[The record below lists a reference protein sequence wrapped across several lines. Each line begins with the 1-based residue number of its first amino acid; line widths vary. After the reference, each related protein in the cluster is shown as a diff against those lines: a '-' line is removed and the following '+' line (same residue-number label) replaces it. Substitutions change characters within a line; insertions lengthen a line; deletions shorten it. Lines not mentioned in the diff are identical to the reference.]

1 MNLKELSDC
10 RVLIVDDVR
19 SNVQLLAEA
28 LKGEYRISV
37 ALDGESALKAVAASQ
52 PDIVLLDIVMPGV
65 DGYEVLRRLRAEPGT
80 RDLPVMFLSSL
91 EDVADKARGFELG
104 ANDYLTKP
112 FEVLEVKARVRSLL
126 KAKAYSDAVKAALER
141 DLSIAREIQ
150 FGLLPAELTTCA
162 EGTGLDL
169 HAILEPAQHVGGDL
183 YLALRTAPD
192 RLFLA
197 VGDVSGKGIPASL
210 FMAVTMTLLRSLA
223 REHPKP
229 ETVLARLNQEL
240 EAHNRGQLF
249 VTLICAVFDL
259 SSGQVH
265 VANAGHPSPV
275 LLSADGTASTPFGST
290 GLIAGLFPT
299 AAYKSHTAAFGPGD
313 TLVFYSDGVSE
324 AMDPAENE
332 FGEERLVAGL
342 LSRPHPN
349 AKESA
354 EGVLA
359 DVKRHAGTAPQ
370 YDDTTIVVVRRN
382 PA

>member
-1 MNLKELSDC
+1 MKELSDC

-28 LKGEYRISV
+28 LKGEYKISV
-37 ALDGESALKAVAASQ
+37 ALDGESALKAVAASE
-52 PDIVLLDIVMPGV
+52 PDIVLLDIVMPGL
-65 DGYEVLRRLRAEPGT
+65 DGYEVLKRLRAEPAT

-91 EDVADKARGFELG
+91 EDVANKARGFELG

-150 FGLLPAELTTCA
+150 FGLLPSDLSACA

-169 HAILEPAQHVGGDL
+169 HAILEPAQQVGGDL

-192 RLFLA
+192 RVFLA

-229 ETVLARLNQEL
+229 ETVLTRLNQEL

-249 VTLICAVFDL
+249 VTLICTVFDL
-259 SSGQVH
+259 TSGKVH

-275 LLSADGTASTPFGST
+275 LLSANGTASTPFGST
-290 GLIAGLFPT
+290 GLIAGLFPK
-299 AAYKSHTAAFGPGD
+299 AAYTSHTADFAPGD
-313 TLVFYSDGVSE
+313 TLVYYSDGVSE
-324 AMDPAENE
+324 AMDPGQNE

-342 LSRPHPN
+342 LARPHSS
-349 AKESA
+349 AKETA
-354 EGVLA
+354 DGVLA
-359 DVKRHAGTAPQ
+359 DVKRHAATAPQ
-370 YDDTTIVVVRRN
+370 YDDTTIVAVRRR

>member
-1 MNLKELSDC
+1 MKELSQC

-37 ALDGESALKAVAASQ
+37 ALDGESALKAVAASE
-52 PDIVLLDIVMPGV
+52 PDIVLLDIVMPGL
-65 DGYEVLRRLRAEPGT
+65 DGYEVLKRLRAEPAT

-91 EDVADKARGFELG
+91 EDVANKARGFELG

-126 KAKAYSDAVKAALER
+126 KAKAYSDAVKAARELE
-141 DLSIAREIQ
+141 LSIAREIQ
-150 FGLLPAELTTCA
+150 FGLLPSDLTVCA
-162 EGTGLDL
+162 EGTSLDL
-169 HAILEPAQHVGGDL
+169 HAILEPAEQVGGDL

-192 RLFLA
+192 RVFVA

-229 ETVLARLNQEL
+229 ETVLARLNEEL
-240 EAHNRGQLF
+240 EAHNSGQLF
-249 VTLICAVFDL
+249 VTLVCSVFDL
-259 SSGQVH
+259 SSGKLH

-275 LLSADGTASTPFGST
+275 LLSADGAASAPFSTT
-290 GLIAGLFPT
+290 GLIAGLFPNAVYT
-299 AAYKSHTAAFGPGD
+299 SHTADFAPGD

-324 AMDPAENE
+324 AMDPGENE
-332 FGEERLVAGL
+332 FGEERLIAGL
-342 LSRPHPN
+342 LARPRAT
-349 AKESA
+349 AKETA
-354 EGVLA
+354 DGVLA
-359 DVKRHAGTAPQ
+359 EVKGHAATAPQ
-370 YDDTTIVVVRRN
+370 HDDTTIVVVRRR